1 MMPRVWRGIVLSLAL
16 LGVTAGAAVQ
26 VGAGE
31 VDPDHPAYRGSPG
44 AAGGTCCATLREVR
58 GNIDR
63 IDHEIL
69 ALIAERGSFVHEAA
83 RFKPDPV
90 SVDDP
95 QRVEQIIAKARGL
108 AAQNQ
113 LSPDVAE
120 ATYRAMIAAFT
131 AEERRL
137 VEQQSAPA
145 VPR

>member
-1 MMPRVWRGIVLSLAL
+1 MMRRVWRGFVLPLVL
-16 LGVTAGAAVQ
+16 LGVAAGAAQ
-26 VGAGE
+26 VGAGSE

-44 AAGGTCCATLREVR
+44 AAGGACCATLREVR

-63 IDHEIL
+63 IDREIL
-69 ALIAERGSFVHEAA
+69 ALMAERGSFVQEAG

-95 QRVEQIIAKARGL
+95 HRVEQIIAKIRGL
-108 AAQNQ
+108 AAQDQ

-137 VEQQSAPA
+137 VEQQSAPDK
-145 VPR
+145 PR